1 MARELLCSVAGVPL
15 YLEFSPARDPR
26 DGLVA
31 DVVGQARGRK
41 FFLLR
46 TLAADREDGAEQVK
60 RWLKETPHAKIE
72 GQVRLMG
79 VAR

>member
-1 MARELLCSVAGVPL
+1 MSSPVTNRLCASCSTSVA
-15 YLEFSPARDPR
+15 RR

-31 DVVGQARGRK
+31 DVVGQSRGRK